1 MEPLQK
7 PPGEPLLHASVGA
20 AVGEAGGL
28 IGLGGAELRLPY
40 VVGVLRLTAHQAV
53 AVNLAVS
60 LGTILA
66 AIPARWIG
74 LAAAPTASSWA
85 IALAVAVGGVTGAW
99 LGSRWLARLSTKALT
114 QLIAALLLALG
125 LLLLIE
131 SQVPLVSGGVLP
143 IDGMIRGLAAVTAGV
158 LIGVVSSL
166 LGVAGGELLIPLFV
180 FGFGIPVKLA
190 GSLSLEVSLP
200 TVSVGLWRNWRA
212 GRLAGRALW
221 RSLILPMTLGAMLG
235 AAIGGQLVGLV
246 DAAILKGALGLLLIW
261 SSWKVL
267 SHGSR

>member
-1 MEPLQK
+1 MQPTSR
-7 PPGEPLLHASVGA
+7 PPGQPAIHAGVGA
-20 AVGEAGGL
+20 AVGVAGGL

-40 VVGVLRLTAHQAV
+40 LVGTLKLTAHQAV

-74 LAAAPTASSWA
+74 LADAPSASSWP
-85 IALAVAVGGVTGAW
+85 IALAVAVGAVTGAW
-99 LGSRWLARLSTKALT
+99 LGSRWLTRLSSKSLT
-114 QLIAALLLALG
+114 RLIAALLVALG
-125 LLLLIE
+125 VLLLIE
-131 SQVPLVSGGVLP
+131 SQMPLVSAGVLP
-143 IDGMIRGLAAVTAGV
+143 ADTTIRFLGGATAGV
-158 LIGVVSSL
+158 VIGVVSSL

-190 GSLSLEVSLP
+190 GSLSLAVSLP

-212 GRLAGRALW
+212 GRLSGRALW
-221 RSLILPMTLGAMLG
+221 RGLILPMTVGAMIG
-235 AAIGGQLVGLV
+235 AVVGGQLVGLV
-246 DAAILKGALGLLLIW
+246 DAAILKATLGLLLVW

>member
-1 MEPLQK
+1 MQRSQK
-7 PPGEPLLHASVGA
+7 PPGQPAVHAGVGA
-20 AVGEAGGL
+20 AVGVAGGL

-40 VVGVLRLTAHQAV
+40 LVGVLKLTAHQAV

-60 LGTILA
+60 FGTILA

-74 LAAAPTASSWA
+74 LTEAPSASSWT
-85 IALAVAVGGVTGAW
+85 IALAVAVGAVTGAW
-99 LGSRWLARLSTKALT
+99 LGSRWLARLSSKTLT
-114 QLIAALLLALG
+114 QLIAALLVALG
-125 LLLLIE
+125 LLLLVE
-131 SQVPLVSGGVLP
+131 SQIPLVSDGVMPADTTIRTLGG
-143 IDGMIRGLAAVTAGV
+143 AAAGV
-158 LIGVVSSL
+158 LVGTVSSL

-190 GSLSLEVSLP
+190 GSLSLAVSLP

-212 GRLAGRALW
+212 GRLGNRAFW
-221 RSLILPMTLGAMLG
+221 RGLILPMTVGAMLG
-235 AAIGGQLVGLV
+235 AALGGQLVGLV
-246 DAAILKGALGLLLIW
+246 DAELLKVALGLLLIW